1 MESIGIKRWGSH
13 VEAARAQGV
22 SLSTYAKAHGFC
34 ARTLMRTERLMKSE
48 AASVDSD
55 PAALSRSTDVAVS
68 PFAAVQVDLPATML
82 RAVLPNGVSL
92 HCEGNDTAAWHE
104 LITLLA
110 GLPCSR

>member
-13 VEAARAQGV
+13 VEAARAQGI
-22 SLSTYAKAHGFC
+22 SLSKYAKAHGLC
-34 ARTLMRTERLMKSE
+34 ARTLMRTERLMKGE
-48 AASVDSD
+48 TASAESD
-55 PAALSRSTDVAVS
+55 AAALLRSTDAAVS
-68 PFAAVQVDLPATML
+68 PFATVQVDLPATIL

-92 HCEGNDTAAWHE
+92 HCEGNDMAGWHE